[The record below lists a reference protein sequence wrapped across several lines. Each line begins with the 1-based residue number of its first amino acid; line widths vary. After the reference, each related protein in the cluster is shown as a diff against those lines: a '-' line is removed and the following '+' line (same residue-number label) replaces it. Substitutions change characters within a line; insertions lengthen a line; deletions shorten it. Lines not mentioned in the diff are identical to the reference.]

1 MSIDLLN
8 EKITALPDV
17 YLMRLFDYVNYL
29 TYEAEKQARLQRF
42 KNMCSEAQ
50 IWAKEV
56 GLTEQDIEDTIKE
69 IRRKKREKKEQNKM
83 QTLEVIA

>member
-42 KNMCSEAQ
+42 QNMCAEART
-50 IWAKEV
+50 WAKEV
-56 GLTEQDIEDTIKE
+56 GLTEQDIADTIKE
-69 IRRKKREKKEQNKM
+69 IRREKREQKEQNKM
-83 QTLEVIA
+83 HTLEAIT